1 MRVFLYW
8 VLLLSVAWP
17 QSGDKN
23 IGTKVVVRH
32 TSRDHASEVMTYMMG
47 DRRRTE
53 YRSSAQH
60 RNAAGVLEYVDP
72 PDDVHILRC
81 DLLQS
86 FTLNTSAKEYTSAP
100 YPPKPLTPEEITQ
113 RGLPE
118 SEDPDAKPAI
128 PIEERTLDTGEREDT
143 FGRVARHV
151 ITKQKKLFLNSA
163 QEEDEQVVAD
173 GWYIDFNRSISCEPK
188 PRRGTTVSSFIGVN
202 NSFMRVPTTE
212 YVQIEPSERGLAIR
226 ETKNPETQNSS
237 TKTYE
242 FEVTQFIE
250 GPLDP
255 ALFGVPPE
263 FRRVQVIPLSHA
275 Q

>member
-8 VLLLSVAWP
+8 VLLFSVAWP
-17 QSGDKN
+17 QSGNKN

-32 TSRDHASEVMTYMMG
+32 TSRDHTSEVTTYILG

-53 YRSSAQH
+53 YRSTAQH
-60 RNAAGVLEYVDP
+60 RNTAGVLEYVDP
-72 PDDVHILRC
+72 PDDVHIVRC

-100 YPPKPLTPEEITQ
+100 YPPKPLTPEEIEQ

-118 SEDPDAKPAI
+118 PEDADAKPAI
-128 PIEERTLDTGEREDT
+128 QIEERTLDTGEREDA
-143 FGRVARHV
+143 FGHVARHV
-151 ITKQKKLFLNSA
+151 ITKQKKIFLNSA
-163 QEEDEQVVAD
+163 QEENEQVVAD
-173 GWYIDFNRSISCEPK
+173 GWYIDFNRSISCKPK

-212 YVQIEPSERGLAIR
+212 YVQIEPRERGLAIK

-237 TKTYE
+237 TTTYE
-242 FEVTQFIE
+242 FEVTQFVE

-255 ALFGVPPE
+255 AMFEVPPE
-263 FRRVQVIPLSHA
+263 FRRVQVIPLTHA